1 MGTTGERVS
10 TGRRNLRRGVV
21 AGIIVFAVLAYVA
34 VVLLYAAGG
43 RGSDVQNRFLG
54 VADPEVTTITFS
66 PMAVIGLTQR
76 IEVDARIS
84 PAAEFR
90 DEDGVGITRE
100 IGFIITPVDGEQSF
114 VVEEGS
120 LLELTKSLTIVAS
133 SGAIE
138 NWPLDRY
145 TAAVGVLAYVTDEN
159 GEKQVIPT
167 EVKWEGFLTG
177 WDFTVAEDYD
187 NPVGTVDTADGRGDP
202 VPAISIQAN
211 RSLSTIAFGVVLLGL
226 LVVMPALVLFVAIRA
241 FTGRR
246 KVEATLTSWMGA
258 MLFATVPLRTFL
270 PGSPPIG
277 SWIDYLIVLW
287 VVVGLITGLVV
298 YVLAWN
304 RWGTPTPQLEDAD
317 ADGGG
322 GD

>member
-1 MGTTGERVS
+1 MPVS

-21 AGIIVFAVLAYVA
+21 AGIVVFAVLAYVA

-43 RGSDVQNRFLG
+43 RGSDISSRLTAA
-54 VADPEVTTITFS
+54 ADPNVTTITLS
-66 PMAVIGLTQR
+66 PMAVLGVTQR
-76 IEVDARIS
+76 IEVDVRVS
-84 PAAEFR
+84 PAVQYRET
-90 DEDGVGITRE
+90 DEVGIARE
-100 IGFIITPVDGEQSF
+100 IGVVMTPIDGEQSF
-114 VVEEGS
+114 AVEEGS
-120 LLELTKSLTIVAS
+120 LVALTKSATIVAS

-138 NWPLDRY
+138 NWPIDRY
-145 TAAVGVLAYVTDEN
+145 SAQIGVLAYITDET
-159 GEKQVIPT
+159 GEKLIIPT
-167 EVKWEGFLTG
+167 EVKWEGYLTG
-177 WDFTVAEDYD
+177 WDFTVVADYD
-187 NPVGTVDTADGRGDP
+187 NPVGSVDTADGRGDP
-202 VPAISIQAN
+202 LPSIVITAH

-304 RWGTPTPQLEDAD
+304 RWGTPTPQLEEAD
-317 ADGGG
+317 GDGGG
-322 GD
+322 E

>member
-1 MGTTGERVS
+1 MAATGVRVS
-10 TGRRNLRRGVV
+10 RGRRNLRRGIV
-21 AGIIVFAVLAYVA
+21 AGIVLVAVLAYIA

-43 RGSDVQNRFLG
+43 RGSDVQSRFLG
-54 VADPEVTTITFS
+54 TADPEVTTITFS
-66 PMAVIGLTQR
+66 PMAVVGLTQR
-76 IEVDARIS
+76 IEVDARVS
-84 PAAEFR
+84 PAAQYR
-90 DEDGVGITRE
+90 DADGVGIMRE
-100 IGFIITPVDGEQSF
+100 LGFIVTPVDGEQSF

-120 LLELTKSLTIVAS
+120 LLELTKSLTIVAA

-145 TAAVGVLAYVTDEN
+145 TAALGVIGYITDEN

-167 EVKWEGFLTG
+167 EVKWEGYLTG
-177 WDFTVAEDYD
+177 WDFTVSEDYD
-187 NPVGTVDTADGRGDP
+187 NPVGTVDTADGRDEL
-202 VPAISIQAN
+202 VPSISIQAT
-211 RSLSTIAFGVVLLGL
+211 RSLSTVAFGVVLLGL

-304 RWGTPTPQLEDAD
+304 RWGTPASQLEEAD
-317 ADGGG
+317 ASDGGA
-322 GD
+322 D